1 MLEAGDARSARLEV
15 RRSTDCSAS
24 LTATR
29 TDGST
34 CLWHS
39 SAQSLSAGRS
49 IVIVLFGSCSCPH
62 SLGAARHQLSCA
74 KPQIES
80 RAETTR
86 ATHDTFMDMLFGP
99 MTTDHRPIIL
109 TRCMTANIAKSNAET
124 DPHRK
129 AHQGV
134 EMAIRI
140 ARGL

>member
-15 RRSTDCSAS
+15 RRSTETNYSRLHLVRCSAS

-39 SAQSLSAGRS
+39 SARSLSAGRS
-49 IVIVLFGSCSCPH
+49 IVIGLFGSCSCPH

-99 MTTDHRPIIL
+99 ITTDHRPIIL

-124 DPHRK
+124 
-129 AHQGV
+129 A
-134 EMAIRI
+134 A
-140 ARGL
+140 

>member
-1 MLEAGDARSARLEV
+1 MHCLMLLHSRRWLCALSGSV
-15 RRSTDCSAS
+15 RGRISELMLSKGAS
-24 LTATR
+24 LCDMHA
-29 TDGST
+29 
-34 CLWHS
+34 CFYELP
-39 SAQSLSAGRS
+39 
-49 IVIVLFGSCSCPH
+49 VLR
-62 SLGAARHQLSCA
+62 LICA